1 MSEGS
6 DPGMRAATDPRPL
19 LASGDPRHLTTLM
32 TLFSPSFPIGG
43 FAWSHGLESAIRE
56 GQIRNAETV
65 RDWIAFILEQGSGW
79 TDAILFGEAWHA
91 SASSDAMRLHD
102 ANALALALPGAAER
116 RLESEHLGEAFC
128 RASLPWRGEMM
139 ALGEGAIAYA
149 IAAGWLAAKLDLP
162 LQAALVGFLNGFA
175 SNLVQAAI
183 RLVPLGQGDAVQ
195 ILHDLAER
203 VAATA
208 AEASEASL
216 DDLGSAALISD
227 IAAMRHETI
236 QPRLF
241 RS

>member
-1 MSEGS
+1 
-6 DPGMRAATDPRPL
+6 MRAATDPRPL

-56 GQIRNAETV
+56 DRIRNAETV

-91 SASSDAMRLHD
+91 GASNDAMRLHD

-139 ALGEGAIAYA
+139 ALGEGAIAYP

-227 IAAMRHETI
+227 IAAMRHETL

>member
-1 MSEGS
+1 
-6 DPGMRAATDPRPL
+6 
-19 LASGDPRHLTTLM
+19 
-32 TLFSPSFPIGG
+32 
-43 FAWSHGLESAIRE
+43 
-56 GQIRNAETV
+56 
-65 RDWIAFILEQGSGW
+65 
-79 TDAILFGEAWHA
+79 
-91 SASSDAMRLHD
+91 
-102 ANALALALPGAAER
+102 
-116 RLESEHLGEAFC
+116 
-128 RASLPWRGEMM
+128 MM

>member
-6 DPGMRAATDPRPL
+6 DPGVRATTDPRPL

-56 GQIRNAETV
+56 DRIRNAETV

-91 SASSDAMRLHD
+91 GASNDAMRLHD